1 MQLKSLGNLQI
12 AKDVITQNADDF
24 KIVSD
29 AVKNLSKEYKAT
41 ALASSTLSDAQKMQI
56 LINQGLTAE
65 EAKQAVATA
74 TLSTSQK
81 TATGTT
87 TGLSTAF
94 KGLAASLGIST
105 TALGA
110 LTAGITVFAAGLV
123 AFRIYKQHIEDI
135 RQATEEA
142 ANTYSEATDSISD
155 YVEKYQE
162 LREALIA
169 AKGNEEETYN
179 VKKQLLDLQ
188 TELNDKFGEEYGAL
202 NLVTDAYKD
211 QTEAIK
217 AYNKEAAQSY
227 LNENEKGIKRA
238 TREMTGKDHYNLSYT
253 GISSASDGGK
263 TLKEIAEKYA
273 DQGVRILDEL
283 GDGSQF
289 SIHLEAD
296 PQSAYDTIN
305 AFETDVRNKAKELG
319 DEHMFDDIL
328 DISSDSLND
337 AKSIIDEWGGI
348 YHQSLLANIVKDD
361 TLSAGYN
368 KAINTVE
375 EYNEAVLQS
384 EDPYNDENVAKARQ
398 NLQSISEE
406 LSGEEWEKYGS
417 VVQDVFDQADTSVY
431 DFNQALKNDDGLKSL
446 EKNLQGLSNLD
457 LQSFNPGEN
466 EAFDKLK
473 ESAKEYGV
481 SVENLIDAL
490 VRLGVVQ
497 CKTVSAAPEIEEPDQ
512 WDYSTTVTQLDT
524 IKEKFDV
531 LDSTLSKLYDAD
543 SQIGFEDFSSINEAF
558 KELDGIEHYIQRL
571 QEAGQDTEAVTAVME
586 DLIGSYLEYSG
597 VLDNVTDENRQLITS
612 MLEEMGVANAEAV
625 VNGFL
630 TTTTA
635 EINAA
640 KQALGITTENLADL
654 TLEEI
659 QRLIEEGNCSEQTK
673 NKLYELYLTQI
684 DLNNNPID
692 ATNSI
697 NQLLKMVDASSAAG
711 TALTQLASIMG
722 KIGQL
727 QQYMSTTDGE
737 ISQSL
742 AKNTLSMLEKQA
754 ANIKANALA
763 EFSKTTTATPSIKV
777 NPTADYKGGSSTQKA
792 IEDAA
797 EAAKKAAE
805 EVKEAFEETFDFF
818 DQRVKV
824 LDNALELLKTNVD
837 NVTGTFAKN
846 NLIDAELS
854 ITEEKFK
861 NYTDALS
868 MYTEKANEALSKL
881 PSDIAA
887 KIKDGAV
894 DLTTFIGD
902 GNEEVVEAIKDYQ
915 NWADKIADCKQELA
929 ELKTAIRQLELEKFN
944 NIMED
949 FTNQFD
955 LREDGKDLIT
965 KQIEL
970 LKEAGQLI
978 GESFYTTQI
987 EQSKKQ
993 LSTLEEEKAKLVEQ
1007 MTSAISSGRVNH
1019 NALTCSNAG

>member
-1 MQLKSLGNLQI
+1 MQLKNLGNSINAINDIQNIISSYKGMNAGNDIIQALQNTTKGYSTEVLKLAI
-12 AKDVITQNADDF
+12 AQTTLDETQ
-24 KIVSD
+24 I
-29 AVKNLSKEYKAT
+29 KAILT
-41 ALASSTLSDAQKMQI
+41 AKGLKGQI
-56 LINQGLTAE
+56 LETTTAE
-65 EAKQAVATA
+65 LAQATSTNA
-74 TLSTSQK
+74 LSISQK

-94 KGLAASLGIST
+94 KGLTASIKSFVVANPGIAIAAIATAAIAAGVAVYTKLHPSLEKATADLKEQKETFESVSQEVSDLSDELQTAKDRLEELQSKGSLSLVENEELAKLKET
-105 TALGA
+105 TAELETQLA
-110 LTAGITVFAAGLV
+110 IKMQEQKLEAKKTADIADKAFNGGFRSKYDDNGELITGDAVHSNDAV
-123 AFRIYKQHIEDI
+123 K
-135 RQATEEA
+135 
-142 ANTYSEATDSISD
+142 
-155 YVEKYQE
+155 E
-162 LREALIA
+162 LE
-169 AKGNEEETYN
+169 NS
-179 VKKQLLDLQ
+179 
-188 TELNDKFGEEYGAL
+188 
-202 NLVTDAYKD
+202 
-211 QTEAIK
+211 IK
-217 AYNKEAAQSY
+217 AYYKLLEEYNSAKKNADFFIKESEKNGGMFDAVGKVDYAQY
-227 LNENEKGIKRA
+227 
-238 TREMTGKDHYNLSYT
+238 
-253 GISSASDGGK
+253 
-263 TLKEIAEKYA
+263 EKYA
-273 DQGVRILDEL
+273 KQMEALQTQMDYASIQAQTMYAAINGQKEAYEGLYQAGYDLTQAQLQEYETVR
-283 GDGSQF
+283 
-289 SIHLEAD
+289 
-296 PQSAYDTIN
+296 QSANAYNDFCADIN
-305 AFETDVRNKAKELG
+305 NVEEAFEKLDATQKRTRLETDFVLSGQSEEKAKEIVESIE
-319 DEHMFDDIL
+319 DEDL
-328 DISSDSLND
+328 DVVYSLTFN
-337 AKSIIDEWGGI
+337 AT
-348 YHQSLLANIVKDD
+348 D
-361 TLSAGYN
+361 TKESVHE
-368 KAINTVE
+368 AIE
-375 EYNEAVLQS
+375 
-384 EDPYNDENVAKARQ
+384 VAKD
-398 NLQSISEE
+398 E
-406 LSGEEWEKYGS
+406 LNKT
-417 VVQDVFDQADTSVY
+417 Q
-431 DFNQALKNDDGLKSL
+431 L
-446 EKNLQGLSNLD
+446 ELD
-457 LQSFNPGEN
+457 
-466 EAFDKLK
+466 
-473 ESAKEYGV
+473 
-481 SVENLIDAL
+481 
-490 VRLGVVQ
+490 
-497 CKTVSAAPEIEEPDQ
+497 IEEPDQ
-512 WDYSTTVTQLDT
+512 WDYSTTITQLDT

-531 LDSTLSKLYDAD
+531 LDSTLSKLYDED
-543 SQIGFEDFSSINEAF
+543 SSIGFKDFSSINEAF
-558 KELDGIEHYIQRL
+558 SDLDNIEHYIQRL

-625 VNGFL
+625 VNGIL

-692 ATNSI
+692 ATVSI
-697 NQLLKMVDASSAAG
+697 NQLLSMVDASSAAG

-837 NVTGTFAKN
+837 NVTGAFAKN

-1007 MTSAISSGRVNH
+1007 MTSAISSGRVIIMPSPVVMQDEK
-1019 NALTCSNAG
+1019 SNYIG